1 MADDLRNKHL
11 DPADTQQI
19 AVAFMVEA
27 RTDGTAASRLFG
39 LPAELRVAIYEYNL
53 VQHGEDI
60 PVDARWQPPAL
71 LRVSWRISEEASSI
85 YYDGNTFTHDIQDC
99 NADLMLRWIQ
109 YCFSVGIYNANSIM
123 LINGR
128 PNWTNLMRWCEALC
142 EGKGGISLEC
152 PGEKEQMESVM
163 EAANEIAVH
172 FCRMDKAWQECKP
185 VLEALRRTVG
195 TFEPE
200 WLE

>member
-1 MADDLRNKHL
+1 MTDYSRNENV
-11 DPADTQQI
+11 DSV
-19 AVAFMVEA
+19 VAQPIDVTSTAKA
-27 RTDGTAASRLFG
+27 RIDGTAASRLFG
-39 LPAELRVAIYEYNL
+39 LPAELRVAIYEYTL
-53 VQHGEDI
+53 VQRGEDI
-60 PVDARWQPPAL
+60 LVDAHWQAPAL

-85 YYDGNTFTHDIQDC
+85 YYEGNTFTHDIQDC
-99 NADLMLRWIQ
+99 NADLMLKWIR
-109 YCFSVGIYNANSIM
+109 YCFSLGIYDANSIM

-152 PGEKEQMESVM
+152 PGEKAQMESVM